1 MENNYTVQDVFQKF
15 GVDYIKFHAEDF
27 INDIQQYHEIKLEIV
42 GKGNINEW
50 MGNFSHQILIEGYEV
65 FDNALGF

>member
-1 MENNYTVQDVFQKF
+1 MGKNKDTVKFNKF

-27 INDIQQYHEIKLEIV
+27 INDIQQYNEIKLEIV

-65 FDNALGF
+65 SDGSLSF